1 VIDLSRACD
10 SFLDSSWPFP
20 RVTEVGVREARQQS
34 SRWSIRPSLMACYPQ
49 CIHCEFIPWTPSFV
63 VVRQRVYN
71 NLTCYNTRL

>member
-10 SFLDSSWPFP
+10 SFLDSFWPFP

-34 SRWSIRPSLMACYPQ
+34 SRWSIRVSLMACYTQ
-49 CIHCEFIPWTPSFV
+49 CIYCEFIPRTPSFV

-71 NLTCYNTRL
+71 HLNCHNTPL